1 MTHVQP
7 NAVPDDTGTS
17 DEEVLH
23 SYSALSVYAHAYSC
37 LSIQPCP
44 FQEPLPITSG
54 GQLQTEL
61 IGTRDLG
68 RCKTNE
74 LILLVRTVYKHRQ
87 DLQLVSS

>member
-44 FQEPLPITSG
+44 FQEPLPVTSG
-54 GQLQTEL
+54 GQLQTE
-61 IGTRDLG
+61 TRTSIVLMHNQSHTYVHTYIHTYT
-68 RCKTNE
+68 CT
-74 LILLVRTVYKHRQ
+74 Q
-87 DLQLVSS
+87 